1 MNIHVLE
8 LNDVEEIRRRLAK
21 YGYKPIKVR
30 RELNM
35 TQHFLYKDMN
45 LDEKLRYG
53 ILTEEDLKMLEQ
65 QAYSSGRNAAFKEM
79 DCFRFGL
86 E

>member
-1 MNIHVLE
+1 
-8 LNDVEEIRRRLAK
+8 
-21 YGYKPIKVR
+21 
-30 RELNM
+30 M

-45 LDEKLRYG
+45 LDEKLRCG
-53 ILTEEDLKMLEQ
+53 TLTEEDLKMLEL
-65 QAYSSGRNAAFKEM
+65 QAYSSGRNTALKEM

>member
-1 MNIHVLE
+1 MNIHILE
-8 LNDVEEIRRRLAK
+8 LNDVKKIRRRLAK
-21 YGYKPIKVR
+21 YGYKPIKIR
-30 RELNM
+30 KEINM

-53 ILTEEDLKMLEQ
+53 TLTEEDLKMLER
-65 QAYSSGRNAAFKEM
+65 QAYSSGRNTALKEM